1 MARKRAAAGAL
12 ALVLATIGTIVLVAY
27 VRGAEERALDG
38 EDLVEVLVV
47 DQAVTEGTSAAEV
60 AGMTRV
66 EVVPRKIRADGAL
79 ADLTAVDGLVTS
91 TALLPGEQLVSQRFV
106 TPDAFT
112 RDGVPAP
119 AGLMQTTISLSP
131 ERALGGAIAP
141 GDTVAVVASFDPF
154 DIEVSPGLPGEDGV
168 GDESGAEPPQLAIV
182 DGQVVIDQQQT
193 PNTSHFLLHD
203 VLVTNVQLEE
213 LPTVAGDDDTAPTRA
228 VAPTGNL
235 LVTLALDAPSVE
247 RLVFTAEFGHIW
259 LTIDSPDATD
269 ADSRIQNRGRI
280 YTPTN
285 GGPTG

>member
-47 DQAVTEGTSAAEV
+47 DEAVTEGTSAAEV
-60 AGMTRV
+60 ARMTRV

-79 ADLTAVDGLVTS
+79 ADLTAVEGLVTS
-91 TALLPGEQLVSQRFV
+91 TALLPGEQLVSQRFIA
-106 TPDAFT
+106 PDVFT
-112 RDGVPAP
+112 QDGVPAP
-119 AGLMQTTISLSP
+119 VGLMQTTVSLSP

-154 DIEVSPGLPGEDGV
+154 DVEVSPGLPGEDGV
-168 GDESGAEPPQLAIV
+168 GEESGGDAPLLAIV
-182 DGQVVIDQQQT
+182 DGQVVIDQQKT
-193 PNTSHFLLHD
+193 PNTSHLILTD

-213 LPTVAGDDDTAPTRA
+213 LPTTPGEDDSAPSRA

-235 LVTLALDAPSVE
+235 LITLALDAPSIE

-259 LTIDSPDATD
+259 LTTDSTDATD
-269 ADSRIQNRGRI
+269 DDSLIQNRGRI